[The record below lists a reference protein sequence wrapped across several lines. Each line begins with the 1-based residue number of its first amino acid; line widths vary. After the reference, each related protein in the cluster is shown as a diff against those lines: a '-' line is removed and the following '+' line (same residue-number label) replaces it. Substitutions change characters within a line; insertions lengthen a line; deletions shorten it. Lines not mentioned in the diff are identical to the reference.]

1 MARVLYITY
10 DGLLEPLGQSQV
22 WQYLRRLANG
32 HRIVVVSFE
41 KPEDLAD
48 ARRMQA
54 QHDAAASAGVT
65 WRPLRYHR
73 RPSAPATAYDIA
85 AGLLVSARLVRRHG
99 VQIVHAR
106 SYVPGVIA
114 LALKRTL
121 GTRFLFDMRG
131 FWPDEKLE
139 SGAWKAGSPLY
150 RAAKWFERRFLTEAD
165 AVVSL
170 TQAAVHVMRRYDYL
184 AQRTQQFEV
193 IPTCTDLAQF
203 SPRPRARAAEAP
215 LTLGCV
221 GSVGLWYLF
230 DDMLDCFVALRRIV
244 PDARL
249 LILNRDSHTFIRER
263 LAAHGLPEEA
273 FELKAVEYARVADEM
288 SRMDAGLFFIRPVFS
303 KTGSA
308 PTKLGE
314 FLGCGIPCLGN
325 AGVGD
330 YAAILEGERV
340 GVALRDFSAA
350 EKEAG
355 VKRLLE
361 LLRDPQVR
369 ERCTSAARLH
379 FSADK
384 GAQDYDRLYRSLA
397 AA

>member
-1 MARVLYITY
+1 
-10 DGLLEPLGQSQV
+10 
-22 WQYLRRLANG
+22 
-32 HRIVVVSFE
+32 
-41 KPEDLAD
+41 
-48 ARRMQA
+48 
-54 QHDAAASAGVT
+54 
-65 WRPLRYHR
+65 
-73 RPSAPATAYDIA
+73 
-85 AGLLVSARLVRRHG
+85 
-99 VQIVHAR
+99 
-106 SYVPGVIA
+106 
-114 LALKRTL
+114 
-121 GTRFLFDMRG
+121 
-131 FWPDEKLE
+131 
-139 SGAWKAGSPLY
+139 
-150 RAAKWFERRFLTEAD
+150 
-165 AVVSL
+165 
-170 TQAAVHVMRRYDYL
+170 
-184 AQRTQQFEV
+184 
-193 IPTCTDLAQF
+193 
-203 SPRPRARAAEAP
+203 
-215 LTLGCV
+215 
-221 GSVGLWYLF
+221 
-230 DDMLDCFVALRRIV
+230 
-244 PDARL
+244 
-249 LILNRDSHTFIRER
+249 
-263 LAAHGLPEEA
+263 
-273 FELKAVEYARVADEM
+273 M